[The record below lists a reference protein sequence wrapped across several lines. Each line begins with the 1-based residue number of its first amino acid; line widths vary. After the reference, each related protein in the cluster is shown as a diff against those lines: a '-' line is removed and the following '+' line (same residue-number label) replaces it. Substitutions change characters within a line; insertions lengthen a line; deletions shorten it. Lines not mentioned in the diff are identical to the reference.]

1 LKVAFVVQRYG
12 TEVVGG
18 AELHCRWVAE
28 HVAERHEV
36 EVLTT
41 TATDYLSWQNVL
53 PPGLSEL
60 NGVTVRRFPVVRER
74 REDVFFPVANKVC
87 FFDHTDEEE
96 RQWLEEHGPAV
107 PELVEH
113 LKRHEQ
119 EYDAI
124 VFFSYRYWTTYF
136 GMQVAPHKSLL
147 VPTAEHDRVLYLR
160 LFRPFFRLPA
170 AIVFNTPEERD
181 LIERVTGNE
190 GLPGEVVGTGINRPA
205 AVPVDEV
212 APRLDLLGDYLVYV
226 GRIEPEKG
234 CAVMID
240 HFLRWQ
246 RETRAT
252 TTLALFG
259 RSTMSFSE
267 NAHVRLMG
275 VVPDGEKL
283 AAIARSRALL
293 MPSRHESLS
302 MVVLEAW
309 MMGRP
314 VLVNGDCEVL
324 RGQVL
329 RADGGLYYRR
339 YEEFA
344 AAMDLLVSE
353 RGLADRLGAQGRAYF
368 EANYAWDRILEKYE
382 RLLGRA
388 AGAGEGSA
396 GR

>member
-1 LKVAFVVQRYG
+1 MRVAFVVQRYG
-12 TEVVGG
+12 PQIQGG

-28 HVAERHEV
+28 HVAKRHEV

-53 PPGLSEL
+53 PAGVSQV
-60 NGVTVRRFPVVRER
+60 NGVTVRRFPVARER
-74 REDVFFPVANKVC
+74 KEDVFFPVANKVC

-96 RQWLEEHGPAV
+96 RQWLLEHGPV
-107 PELVEH
+107 TPGLVEH
-113 LKRHEQ
+113 LTRHEA

-170 AIVFNTPEERD
+170 AIVFNTPEERE
-181 LIERVTGNE
+181 LIERVTGSE
-190 GLPGEVVGTGINRPA
+190 GLPGEVVGTGIDRPA
-205 AVPVDEV
+205 VVPVDEV

-283 AAIARSRALL
+283 AAIARARALV

-302 MVVLEAW
+302 MVVLESW
-309 MMGRP
+309 MMSRP

-329 RADGGLYYRR
+329 RANGGLYYRR

-353 RGLADRLGAQGRAYF
+353 PGLADRLGRQGNAYF
-368 EANYAWDRILEKYE
+368 EACYAWDRVMEKYE
-382 RLLGRA
+382 RLLATAA
-388 AGAGEGSA
+388 AGKAA
-396 GR
+396 AR

>member
-1 LKVAFVVQRYG
+1 LRVAFVVQRYG

-28 HVAERHEV
+28 HVAARHEV

-41 TATDYLSWQNVL
+41 TATDYLSWTNVL
-53 PPGLSEL
+53 PAGPSPV

-74 REDVFFPVANKVC
+74 REDDFLPVANKVC

-96 RQWLEEHGPAV
+96 RRWLEEHGPV
-107 PELVEH
+107 TPGLVEH
-113 LKRHEQ
+113 LRDHEKD
-119 EYDAI
+119 YDAI

-160 LFRPFFRLPA
+160 LFRDFYRLPA
-170 AIVFNTPEERD
+170 AIAFNSPEEKD

-190 GLPGEVVGTGINRPA
+190 GLPGEVVGTGIERPA
-205 AVPVDEV
+205 AVPVNEV
-212 APRLDLLGDYLVYV
+212 APRLDLLGDYFVYV

-252 TTLALFG
+252 STLALFG
-259 RSTMSFSE
+259 RSTMTISE

-283 AAIARSRALL
+283 AAIARSRALI

-353 RGLADRLGAQGRAYF
+353 SDLADRLGAQGREYF

-382 RLLGRA
+382 RLLARA
-388 AGAGEGSA
+388 ASGAA
-396 GR
+396 AR

>member
-1 LKVAFVVQRYG
+1 
-12 TEVVGG
+12 
-18 AELHCRWVAE
+18 
-28 HVAERHEV
+28 VAERLAARHSV

-41 TATDYLSWQNVL
+41 TATDYLSWDDVL
-53 PPGLSEL
+53 PPGLSAV
-60 NGVTVRRFPVVRER
+60 NGVAVRRFPPAR
-74 REDVFFPVANKVC
+74 RRRVSSFDPVANKVC
-87 FFDHTDEEE
+87 FFEHTDEEE
-96 RQWLEEHGPAV
+96 RQWLEEHGPVCPA
-107 PELVEH
+107 LLDH
-113 LKRHEQ
+113 LRRHERD
-119 EYDAI
+119 YDAL
-124 VFFSYRYWTTYF
+124 VFFSYRYWTSYF
-136 GMQVAPHKSLL
+136 GLQVAPRKSLL

-160 LFRPFFRLPA
+160 LFRDFFRLPA
-170 AIVFNTPEERD
+170 AIAFNTPEEKD

-190 GLPGEVVGTGINRPA
+190 GLPGEVVGVGINRPA
-205 AVPVDEV
+205 AIPVDEV
-212 APRLDLLGDYLVYV
+212 APRLDLLGDYFVYV

-246 RETRAT
+246 RETRSAA
-252 TTLALFG
+252 TLALFG

-283 AAIARSRALL
+283 AAIARARALV

-302 MVVLEAW
+302 MVVLESW

-324 RGQVL
+324 RAQVL
-329 RADGGLYYRR
+329 RANGGLYYRR

-344 AAMDLLVSE
+344 AAMDV
-353 RGLADRLGAQGRAYF
+353 LANREALAARLGAQGREYF
-368 EANYAWDRILEKYE
+368 EANYAWERVLEKYE
-382 RLLGRA
+382 RLLALAA
-388 AGAGEGSA
+388 AGAG

>member
-12 TEVVGG
+12 TEIQGG

-28 HVAERHEV
+28 HVAERHDV

-53 PPGLSEL
+53 PAGVSEL

-87 FFDHTDEEE
+87 FFEHTDEEE
-96 RQWLEEHGPAV
+96 RQWLEEHGPVV

-113 LKRHEQ
+113 LKRHEK

-283 AAIARSRALL
+283 AAIARARALV

-302 MVVLEAW
+302 MVVLESW
-309 MMGRP
+309 MMNRP

-329 RADGGLYYRR
+329 RANGGLYYRR

-344 AAMDLLVSE
+344 AALDLLVNE
-353 RGLADRLGAQGRAYF
+353 PGLADRLGRQGNAYF
-368 EANYAWDRILEKYE
+368 QESYAWERVMEKYE
-382 RLLGRA
+382 RLLARA
-388 AGAGEGSA
+388 AAGKSA
-396 GR
+396 PR

>member
-1 LKVAFVVQRYG
+1 VRVAFVVQRYG

-28 HVAERHEV
+28 HVAARHEV

-41 TATDYLSWQNVL
+41 TATDYLTWQNVL
-53 PPGLSEL
+53 PAGQSRV
-60 NGVTVRRFPVVRER
+60 NGVAVRRFPVVRER
-74 REDVFFPVANKVC
+74 REEVFFPVANKVC
-87 FFDHTDEEE
+87 FFEHTDEDE
-96 RQWLEEHGPAV
+96 RRWLEEHGPVA
-107 PELVEH
+107 PALVEH
-113 LKRHEQ
+113 LRGHEQ
-119 EYDAI
+119 DYDAI

-136 GMQVAPHKSLL
+136 GMQIAPAKSLL

-160 LFRPFFRLPA
+160 LFRDFFRLPA
-170 AIVFNTPEERD
+170 AIAFNTPEEKE
-181 LIERVTGNE
+181 LIERVTGADN
-190 GLPGEVVGTGINRPA
+190 LPGEVVGTGIERPA
-205 AVPVDEV
+205 VVPVDEV
-212 APRLDLLGDYLVYV
+212 APRLDLLGDYVVYV

-246 RETRAT
+246 RETRAK

-259 RSTMSFSE
+259 RSTMTFSE

-283 AAIARSRALL
+283 AAVARSRALL

-309 MMGRP
+309 MMRRP

-353 RGLADRLGAQGRAYF
+353 PGLADRLGGQGHDYF
-368 EANYAWDRILEKYE
+368 QANYSWPRIMEKYE
-382 RLLGRA
+382 RLLARA
-388 AGAGEGSA
+388 AS
-396 GR
+396 R

>member
-1 LKVAFVVQRYG
+1 MRVAFVVQRYG

-28 HVAERHEV
+28 HVAARHEV

-41 TATDYLSWQNVL
+41 TATDYLSWTNVL
-53 PPGLSEL
+53 PAGPSPV

-74 REDVFFPVANKVC
+74 REDDFLPVANKVC

-96 RQWLEEHGPAV
+96 RRWLEEHGPV
-107 PELVEH
+107 TPGLVEH
-113 LKRHEQ
+113 LRDHEKD
-119 EYDAI
+119 YDAI

-160 LFRPFFRLPA
+160 LFRDFYRLPA
-170 AIVFNTPEERD
+170 AIAFNSPEEKD

-190 GLPGEVVGTGINRPA
+190 GLPGEVVGTGIERPA
-205 AVPVDEV
+205 GVPVNEV
-212 APRLDLLGDYLVYV
+212 APRLDLLGDYFVYV

-252 TTLALFG
+252 STLALFG
-259 RSTMSFSE
+259 RSTMTISE
-267 NAHVRLMG
+267 NAHVCLMG

-283 AAIARSRALL
+283 AAIARSRALI

-309 MMGRP
+309 MKGRP

-353 RGLADRLGAQGRAYF
+353 SDLADRLGAQGREYF

-382 RLLGRA
+382 RLLARA
-388 AGAGEGSA
+388 ASGAA
-396 GR
+396 AR

>member
-1 LKVAFVVQRYG
+1 LRVAFVVQRYG
-12 TEVVGG
+12 PEVVGG

-28 HVAERHEV
+28 HVAARHEV

-41 TATDYLSWQNVL
+41 TATDYLSWTNVL
-53 PPGLSEL
+53 PAGPSRV
-60 NGVTVRRFPVVRER
+60 NGVTVRRFPVARER
-74 REDVFFPVANKVC
+74 REEEFFPVANKVC

-96 RQWLEEHGPAV
+96 RRWLEEHGPV
-107 PELVEH
+107 TPGLVEH
-113 LKRHEQ
+113 LRDHEKD
-119 EYDAI
+119 YDAI

-160 LFRPFFRLPA
+160 LFRGFFRLPA
-170 AIVFNTPEERD
+170 AIVFNSPEEKD

-190 GLPGEVVGTGINRPA
+190 GLPGEVVGTGIERPA

-212 APRLDLLGDYLVYV
+212 APRLDLLGDYFVYV

-252 TTLALFG
+252 STLALFG
-259 RSTMSFSE
+259 RSTMTFSE

-283 AAIARSRALL
+283 AAIARSRALI

-353 RGLADRLGAQGRAYF
+353 STLADRLGAQGREYF

-382 RLLGRA
+382 RLLARA
-388 AGAGEGSA
+388 ASGAA
-396 GR
+396 AR

>member
-1 LKVAFVVQRYG
+1 MKIAFVVQRYG
-12 TEVVGG
+12 TEIVGG

-28 HVAERHEV
+28 HMAERHDV

-41 TATDYLSWQNVL
+41 TATDYLTWRNTL
-53 PPGLSEL
+53 EAGASEV
-60 NGVTVRRFPVVRER
+60 NGVKVRRFPVARER
-74 REDVFFPVANKVC
+74 DVERFDPVANKVC
-87 FFDHTDEEE
+87 FFEHTDEEE
-96 RQWLEEHGPAV
+96 RRWAEEHGPV
-107 PELVEH
+107 CPELLGYLREH
-113 LKRHEQ
+113 EP
-119 EYDAI
+119 EYDALI
-124 VFFSYRYWTTYF
+124 FFSYRYWTTYF
-136 GMQVAPHKSLL
+136 GLQVAPRKSIL

-160 LFRPFFRLPA
+160 LFRPFYRLPA
-170 AIVFNTPEERD
+170 AIAFNSPEERI
-181 LIERVTGNE
+181 LIERITGNE
-190 GLPGEVVGTGINRPA
+190 NLPGEVVGTGIDRPP
-205 AVPVDEV
+205 AVPVQEV
-212 APRLDLLGDYLVYV
+212 EPRLDLLGDYLVYV

-246 RETRAT
+246 RETRANV
-252 TTLALFG
+252 TLALFG

-275 VVPDGEKL
+275 VVPDAEKL
-283 AAIARSRALL
+283 AAIARSRALV

-309 MMGRP
+309 MMQRP

-344 AAMDLLVSE
+344 AALDLLMGE
-353 RGLADRLGAQGRAYF
+353 PALADRLGRQGGQYF
-368 EANYAWDRILEKYE
+368 EENYAWDRIVEKYE
-382 RLLGRA
+382 RLLAMTTAGGGR
-388 AGAGEGSA
+388 G
-396 GR
+396 

>member
-1 LKVAFVVQRYG
+1 VRVAFVVQRYG

-28 HVAERHEV
+28 HVAARHEV

-41 TATDYLSWQNVL
+41 TATDYLTWQNVL
-53 PPGLSEL
+53 PAGQSRV
-60 NGVTVRRFPVVRER
+60 NGVAVRRFPVVRER
-74 REDVFFPVANKVC
+74 REEVFFPVANKVC
-87 FFDHTDEEE
+87 FFEHTDEDE
-96 RQWLEEHGPAV
+96 RRWLEEHGPVA
-107 PELVEH
+107 PALVEH
-113 LKRHEQ
+113 LRGHEQ
-119 EYDAI
+119 DYDAI

-136 GMQVAPHKSLL
+136 GMQIAPAKSLL

-160 LFRPFFRLPA
+160 LFRDFFRLPA
-170 AIVFNTPEERD
+170 AIAFNTPEEKE
-181 LIERVTGNE
+181 LIERVTGADN
-190 GLPGEVVGTGINRPA
+190 LPGEVVGTGIERPA
-205 AVPVDEV
+205 VVPVDEV
-212 APRLDLLGDYLVYV
+212 APRLDLLGDYVVYV

-246 RETRAT
+246 RETRAK

-259 RSTMSFSE
+259 RSTMTFSE

-283 AAIARSRALL
+283 AAVARSRALL

-309 MMGRP
+309 MMRRP

-329 RADGGLYYRR
+329 RATGGLYSRR

-353 RGLADRLGAQGRAYF
+353 PGLADRLGGQGHDYF
-368 EANYAWDRILEKYE
+368 QGNYSWERIMEKYE
-382 RLLGRA
+382 RLLARA
-388 AGAGEGSA
+388 GGA
-396 GR
+396 R

>member
-1 LKVAFVVQRYG
+1 VRVAFVVQRYG

-28 HVAERHEV
+28 HVATRHQV

-41 TATDYLSWQNVL
+41 TGVDYLSWQNVL
-53 PPGLSEL
+53 PAGESRV
-60 NGVTVRRFPVVRER
+60 NGVTVRRFPIARER
-74 REDVFFPVANKVC
+74 RIERFDPVANKVC
-87 FFDHTDEEE
+87 FFEHTDEEE
-96 RQWLEEHGPAV
+96 RRWLEEHGPVA

-113 LKRHEQ
+113 LRRHEGD
-119 EYDAI
+119 YDAI

-160 LFRPFFRLPA
+160 LFREFFRLPA
-170 AIVFNTPEERD
+170 AIVFNTLEEKE

-190 GLPGEVVGTGINRPA
+190 GLPGEVVGTGIDRPA
-205 AVPVDEV
+205 VVPVEEV

-259 RSTMSFSE
+259 RSTMTFSE

-283 AAIARSRALL
+283 AAIARSRALV

-309 MMGRP
+309 MMARP

-329 RADGGLYYRR
+329 RANGGLYYRR

-344 AAMDLLVSE
+344 VAMDLLVAE
-353 RGLADRLGAQGRAYF
+353 PGLADRLGRQGREYF
-368 EANYAWDRILEKYE
+368 QANYAWERILEKYE
-382 RLLGRA
+382 RLLARA
-388 AGAGEGSA
+388 AS
-396 GR
+396 R

>member
-1 LKVAFVVQRYG
+1 VKVAFVVQRYG

-28 HVAERHEV
+28 HVAERHQV

-41 TATDYLSWQNVL
+41 TAVDYLSWQNVL
-53 PPGLSEL
+53 PAGVSQV
-60 NGVTVRRFPVVRER
+60 NGVTVRRFPVARER
-74 REDVFFPVANKVC
+74 REERFFPVANKVC
-87 FFDHTDEEE
+87 FFEHTDEEE
-96 RQWLEEHGPAV
+96 RHWLVEHGPV
-107 PELVEH
+107 TPDLVEH
-113 LKRHEQ
+113 LRRQ
-119 EYDAI
+119 ESDYDAI

-136 GMQVAPHKSLL
+136 GMQVAPRKSLL

-160 LFRPFFRLPA
+160 LFREFFRLPA
-170 AIVFNTPEERD
+170 AVVFNTPEERE

-190 GLPGEVVGTGINRPA
+190 GLPGEVVGTGIDRPPV
-205 AVPVDEV
+205 VPVDEV

-259 RSTMSFSE
+259 RSTMTFSE

-283 AAIARSRALL
+283 AAIARSRALV

-309 MMGRP
+309 MMNRP

-329 RADGGLYYRR
+329 RANGGLYYRR

-344 AAMDLLVSE
+344 AALDLLVNE
-353 RGLADRLGAQGRAYF
+353 PGLADRLGRQGSAYF
-368 EANYAWDRILEKYE
+368 QENYAWERVMEKYE
-382 RLLGRA
+382 RLLARA
-388 AGAGEGSA
+388 AAGKSA
-396 GR
+396 PR